1 MNIEAEVELLKIFS
15 LVIGYSDAVVDFNLF
30 TAYFSSVIFALAI
43 I

>member
-1 MNIEAEVELLKIFS
+1 MNIREVELLKILN

-30 TAYFSSVIFALAI
+30 IAYFSSVIFAI